1 MALPTPKFHMS
12 PAEGHLRM
20 GWGLGSLEG
29 ETETPG
35 CKWEILRETD
45 SFLFHLGS
53 CVRAPDM
60 SVPRDEASPG
70 HEMIV

>member
-1 MALPTPKFHMS
+1 MALSTPKLHLS

-20 GWGLGSLEG
+20 GRGLGSLEG

-35 CKWEILRETD
+35 WRWEVLRATD
-45 SFLFHLGS
+45 SLLFHLGS